1 MLSAILAVL
10 NAGPMSQPVFRSI
23 GYGLIEGLFFT
34 ALLIIATRYE
44 RSRRSTAARD
54 DDEND
59 DGGRT
64 IVP

>member
-23 GYGLIEGLFFT
+23 GYGLIEGFFFT

-44 RSRRSTAARD
+44 RSRRAGAGTED
-54 DDEND
+54 EDDE
-59 DGGRT
+59 GGRT